1 MRFEDEN
8 GDWIDFNSEFPTN
21 SNGKYK
27 KCGEWAIP
35 MFPKTRSLK
44 GSPPTPYIYA
54 SQVDIEDAGL
64 ALLKCYQLGKEEIN
78 RRGLKGRQWLLS
90 DEAKMSCKHMGEGF
104 IEKID
109 HLLENWEPIERFNIE
124 KVTEG
129 NSNYN
134 KHSVQYTPEFKEKL
148 KEVLK

>member
-1 MRFEDEN
+1 
-8 GDWIDFNSEFPTN
+8 
-21 SNGKYK
+21 
-27 KCGEWAIP
+27 
-35 MFPKTRSLK
+35 
-44 GSPPTPYIYA
+44 
-54 SQVDIEDAGL
+54 
-64 ALLKCYQLGKEEIN
+64 
-78 RRGLKGRQWLLS
+78 
-90 DEAKMSCKHMGEGF
+90 MGEGF